1 MNISIKAV
9 TKGMDAVQDS
19 FIEVCIPPKTAG
31 YGILIVGSKAL
42 LGILSNNAKTMT
54 RNVLREK
61 VFSAYFS
68 RITEVRMASRVD
80 KIGRACILSLY
91 VARETPEA
99 IYCMAWSVTVVGKN
113 YIGIKKEAGKGV
125 SLIPTGVYIPMAVI
139 HSNVRP
145 VSFAFKEGRFYDN
158 GICTLRG
165 NNFKWR

>member
-99 IYCMAWSVTVVGKN
+99 IYCMA
-113 YIGIKKEAGKGV
+113 
-125 SLIPTGVYIPMAVI
+125 
-139 HSNVRP
+139 
-145 VSFAFKEGRFYDN
+145 
-158 GICTLRG
+158 
-165 NNFKWR
+165 